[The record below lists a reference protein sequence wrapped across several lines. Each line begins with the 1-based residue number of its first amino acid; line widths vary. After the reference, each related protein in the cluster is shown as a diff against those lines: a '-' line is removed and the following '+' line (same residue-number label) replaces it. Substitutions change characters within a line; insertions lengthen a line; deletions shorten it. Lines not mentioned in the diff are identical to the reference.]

1 MTTILEI
8 LSDVHITHLDCREA
22 PQVTPLPAWKD
33 AIALLPALEVIYMFA
48 DPTAVRFLT
57 VLAQFSGK
65 KVPKNGC
72 PMNLRHIHVSATAS
86 DRGSATVRL
95 VFEALQALLS
105 ALHGH
110 GTPLAILE
118 IRDLD
123 ARLDVDEENWNLH
136 SHLAGTLICNN
147 M

>member
-8 LSDVHITHLDCREA
+8 LSDVHITHLDCRDT
-22 PQVTPLPAWKD
+22 PHVTPLPAWKD

-48 DPTAVRFLT
+48 DPTVVRFLT

-72 PMNLRHIHVSATAS
+72 PTNLRYIRVSATAS
-86 DRGSATVRL
+86 DGGSATVCL
-95 VFEALQALLS
+95 VFEALQVLLS
-105 ALHGH
+105 ALHGR

-123 ARLDVDEENWNLH
+123 ARLDVDEENWNLL
-136 SHLAGTLICNN
+136 SHLAGTLIRNN